1 MAAGGKES
9 GLARGDRIALAVL
22 VALGVALRLSQVDL
36 YTAYWAD
43 ETHQYL
49 EQAYRLLTGTGL
61 VPWEYVAGLRSWL
74 LPLLL
79 AGPMALGSAIG
90 GAAGGIFAARAIV
103 FVAAL
108 AMMPAAFAI
117 GRTVSRGHAL
127 AALGAV
133 ALWFEIVTWSA
144 HVLTETISITAF
156 LVAAAL
162 LMTRRGARATA
173 AAGALLAF
181 AAIMRVQHGP
191 ALGVFAVL
199 MLKGDWTRWRALILG
214 AVPVVAV
221 SSAVD
226 LGFGQWPFEW
236 IWQNYD
242 HTVAGDRGAAFGEQP
257 ATWYFAA
264 MGAHWLVALPVL
276 LFGVVKAPAAMRPL
290 IWAALINIA
299 AHMMIGHKE
308 YRYIALS
315 LVVLVMVGAIGWVGV
330 RRQTRARRIA
340 VPLVVAGVSA
350 LSLGLALRG
359 PEDLDSIQESTMP
372 RLEALAVHD
381 PGTCGIA
388 AIGPGV
394 WAVTRHVMDRQ
405 VPLYLFNGDK
415 IAAAQGPAGTGF
427 NRAIAAAAPGP
438 GLAGP
443 GYAGLAPAGYRPT
456 GSCNGEG
463 ADRVCLY
470 RREGGCRV
478 SAAGAPFEIQRY
490 RRDRGL

>member
-1 MAAGGKES
+1 MGVLTVKREAAAAGA
-9 GLARGDRIALAVL
+9 LIAI
-22 VALGVALRLSQVDL
+22 GCALRLSQVDL
-36 YTAYWAD
+36 YTAYWPD

-49 EQAYRLLTGTGL
+49 EQAYRLLTGSGL

-79 AGPMALGSAIG
+79 AGPMALGHAID
-90 GAAGGIFAARAIV
+90 GAAGGIFAARALV

-108 AMMPAAFAI
+108 AMMPASYAI
-117 GRTVSRGHAL
+117 GRRVSRGHGI
-127 AALGAV
+127 AALCAV

-162 LMTRRGARATA
+162 LITRSGARATA
-173 AAGALLAF
+173 MAGALLAF

-191 ALGVFAVL
+191 AVGLLAL
-199 MLKGDWTRWRALILG
+199 LILKGDWARWRALVLG
-214 AVPVVAV
+214 ALPVVAV

-236 IWQNYD
+236 IWQNYA

-257 ATWYFAA
+257 ALWYFTA
-264 MGAHWLVALPVL
+264 MGAHWLVALPLL
-276 LFGVVKAPAAMRPL
+276 LFGVAKAPATMRPL
-290 IWAALINIA
+290 IWAALVNIA

-315 LVVLVMVGAIGWVGV
+315 LVVIVMVGAIGWVTV
-330 RRQTRARRIA
+330 LRETKARRIA
-340 VPLVVAGVSA
+340 APLVMAGVGA

-359 PEDLDSIQESTMP
+359 PEDLDSIEGSTMP

-381 PGTCGIA
+381 PSTCGIA
-388 AIGPGV
+388 GIGPGV
-394 WAVTRHVMDRQ
+394 WAMTRHVMNRQ

-415 IAAAQGPAGTGF
+415 VAAASGAAGAGF
-427 NRAIAAAAPGP
+427 NRVIASAPGP
-438 GLAGP
+438 GF
-443 GYAGLAPAGYRPT
+443 AGLAPPAYRPI
-456 GSCNGEG
+456 GACNGEG
-463 ADRVCLY
+463 IDRVCLY
-470 RREGGCRV
+470 QRAGGCAA

-490 RRDRGL
+490 RRERGL